1 MARAPVW
8 LNGTLVGWG
17 EARVS
22 VLSHGIQRGA
32 LVFDVGPMRDAGS
45 RTLLFRPR
53 EHVARLLR
61 SAALV
66 GHRIP
71 WSEAQLLEAT
81 VATARAAVAAGTGQA
96 LVRWSAYVATVEPD
110 VVPRAAA
117 AASVAIAVI
126 TPEDQVLPGADTP
139 APKAETVR
147 LQVPRDLRKA
157 GPEVFPPQAKVAAS
171 YLGPMLAKRAAL
183 AAGFDEVVLLD
194 REGRVAEAPTC
205 NIFAVRGGELV
216 TPPLE
221 RVLAGITRDAVLA
234 VARAEGI
241 PAREAHMTPEELA
254 EADEAFLTAS
264 SLPVQGVAS
273 VDGRAMKDG
282 APGPVTRRLRAALTA
297 CERGE
302 DARFASWVV
311 DVRG

>member
-1 MARAPVW
+1 M
-8 LNGTLVGWG
+8 NGTLVGWD

-22 VLSHGIQRGA
+22 VLSHAIQRGA
-32 LVFDVGPMRDAGS
+32 LVFDVGPMRESGS
-45 RTLLFRPR
+45 RVLLFRPR
-53 EHVARLLR
+53 EHIARLLR

-66 GHRIP
+66 GHQIP
-71 WSEAQLLEAT
+71 WSEAQLLDAT
-81 VATARAAVAAGTGQA
+81 VATARAAVAAGTKSA

-110 VVPRAAA
+110 VVPRGAAT
-117 AASVAIAVI
+117 ASVAIAVI
-126 TPEDQVLPGADTP
+126 TPEDSALPGAEAP
-139 APKAETVR
+139 APKADTVR
-147 LQVPRDLRKA
+147 LHVPRDVRKA

-183 AAGFDEVVLLD
+183 AAGYDEVVLLD

-205 NIFAVRGGELV
+205 NVFAVRGGELV

-234 VARAEGI
+234 IAHAEGI
-241 PAREAHMTPEELA
+241 PAREAHMTAEELA
-254 EADEAFLTAS
+254 GADEAFLTAS

-273 VDGRAMKDG
+273 VDGRAMRDG

-302 DARFASWVV
+302 DARFASRVV
-311 DVRG
+311 DVGG